1 MPDPLEKLTYRG
13 QSLRVTAPISASE
26 SVDLSGTGDY
36 EFDNILRAVWI
47 EISAVGQTI
56 TFRFAEDTRFQTRAI
71 PATGWY
77 PWRIAEVRRGS
88 STTITKLVGDY
99 WGNDFHRSRY

>member
-1 MPDPLEKLTYRG
+1 MADPLADVTFRERSVRT
-13 QSLRVTAPISASE
+13 TAPISKSE

-36 EFDNILRAVWI
+36 EFDNLPRAVWI

-99 WGNDFHRSRY
+99 